1 MKPSATS
8 SKSTSTST
16 SKSKKSNNQ
25 SKSKLYSNF
34 LPIPLLLPS
43 PSSSKPTTH
52 YIYGRPHTSKS
63 SSSSS
68 SDGKADLPEDR
79 KLFVTNLPVDAG
91 LQDLRGI
98 FGKWGVVEDIKMGGL
113 HGGDNVLEKAVKGLD
128 VDSESDS
135 DEEGDEDVDDDDAEP
150 KEGRKEQ
157 DEEEGE
163 NTNPQFQFQG
173 DIPIKLTKNQRRQQR
188 RNARNA
194 LPPSVPEI
202 INLPNLNPRQSPL
215 GISGSHS
222 CHIIYLDPISITRL
236 MSSTPSSINLTKY
249 PLEPAGL
256 EYYTSLYNTCR
267 PDLSAVKEYADSSMD
282 RFDHL
287 HGLLLSSRAK
297 AQGAGALVDEDGFTV
312 VVRSG
317 RYGRAGARGDEFG
330 TGKGGV
336 GVASTNF
343 QKKLKKKKEGSGAGE
358 LKDFYKFQRNERK
371 RQELAEL
378 RSKFESDKQK
388 VEDLKKNRR
397 FKPY

>member
-1 MKPSATS
+1 MKPSAKS
-8 SKSTSTST
+8 SKLTSTIT

-43 PSSSKPTTH
+43 PSSSKSTTH
-52 YIYGRPHTSKS
+52 YVYVRPHSAKS
-63 SSSSS
+63 ST
-68 SDGKADLPEDR
+68 SDGKVDLPEDR
-79 KLFVTNLPVDAG
+79 TLFVTNLPVDAG
-91 LQDLRGI
+91 LQDLRGV
-98 FGKWGVVEDIKMGGL
+98 FGKWGVVEDIKMGGS
-113 HGGDNVLEKAVKGLD
+113 HGGDNILEKAVRGLE
-128 VDSESDS
+128 VDPESESESESDS
-135 DEEGDEDVDDDDAEP
+135 EDEDEHNDEDGDEH
-150 KEGRKEQ
+150 

-163 NTNPQFQFQG
+163 KTEPQFQFQG
-173 DIPIKLTKNQRRQQR
+173 DIPIKLTKNQRRRQR

-202 INLPNLNPRQSPL
+202 INLPDLNPRQSPL

-236 MSSTPSSINLTKY
+236 MSSTTSPINLTKY
-249 PLEPAGL
+249 TSEPAGL

-343 QKKLKKKKEGSGAGE
+343 QKKMKKKKEGSGAGE

-388 VEDLKKNRR
+388 VEELKKNRR